1 MRREIYQSSHI
12 EELAKE
18 HAELTDVF
26 VWDRQFETHIP
37 EIDRQHQ
44 KLVQLINSLGTILAI
59 EVEGES
65 FVKSL
70 FIVFDDLANY
80 VDYHFK
86 FEEELMRR
94 YDFDKKHESAH
105 QLAHADFIRQITGAR
120 AAANDHPV
128 EVTARM
134 LTFLSKW
141 LMTHIVVTDM
151 RMAKMIL
158 AIQSGVAEEEASRQA
173 DSFMSNSTE
182 ALLHAMD
189 HLYENLASRTQVLM
203 EAKRSLDREIRIRK
217 LSETEL
223 RKFSG
228 AVEHSPISIIIT
240 NANGEFEY
248 VNPKFTQL
256 TGYSLAELLG
266 KTPKV
271 LKSAENPAVL
281 YENLWATLTA
291 GKAWHGELRNR
302 KKNGELYW
310 DYAMISPLFDA
321 EGKITHFVSIQEDIT
336 ERKLA
341 DEMLRQQREFSD
353 DIINSLPGIFYMLD
367 EQGCIIRMNHH
378 FLKVTGYSKDELNSM
393 TALDLF
399 EGKDKN
405 MIAQKIQEVFEH
417 GDSTAETELII
428 KSGLKI
434 PYSFTGHR
442 SSIDGQPYL
451 VGIGTDITERR
462 ALQQELMLQA
472 KTDSLTG
479 LSNRRHFLELA
490 EQELART
497 RRYNKQLSVLILDLD
512 EFKSVNDTHGHQVGD
527 NVLRM
532 VGEVCRKT
540 LREVDMAGRIGGE
553 EFATLLPECDAKQA
567 MEAAE
572 RLRQDIANAVIPL
585 EQGGA
590 LNFTASIGI
599 ITLSSADDN
608 IDKLLELAD
617 KAMYE
622 AKRSGRNRVCVAR
635 QE

>member
-1 MRREIYQSSHI
+1 
-12 EELAKE
+12 
-18 HAELTDVF
+18 
-26 VWDRQFETHIP
+26 
-37 EIDRQHQ
+37 
-44 KLVQLINSLGTILAI
+44 
-59 EVEGES
+59 
-65 FVKSL
+65 
-70 FIVFDDLANY
+70 
-80 VDYHFK
+80 
-86 FEEELMRR
+86 
-94 YDFDKKHESAH
+94 
-105 QLAHADFIRQITGAR
+105 
-120 AAANDHPV
+120 
-128 EVTARM
+128 
-134 LTFLSKW
+134 
-141 LMTHIVVTDM
+141 
-151 RMAKMIL
+151 
-158 AIQSGVAEEEASRQA
+158 
-173 DSFMSNSTE
+173 
-182 ALLHAMD
+182 
-189 HLYENLASRTQVLM
+189 
-203 EAKRSLDREIRIRK
+203 
-217 LSETEL
+217 
-223 RKFSG
+223 
-228 AVEHSPISIIIT
+228 
-240 NANGEFEY
+240 
-248 VNPKFTQL
+248 
-256 TGYSLAELLG
+256 
-266 KTPKV
+266 
-271 LKSAENPAVL
+271 
-281 YENLWATLTA
+281 
-291 GKAWHGELRNR
+291 
-302 KKNGELYW
+302 
-310 DYAMISPLFDA
+310 
-321 EGKITHFVSIQEDIT
+321 
-336 ERKLA
+336 
-341 DEMLRQQREFSD
+341 MLRQQREFSD

-451 VGIGTDITERR
+451 VGICTDITERR